1 MDAEVIEVRI
11 YHFVC
16 FYLWLPFAVG
26 KMSRRPTQT
35 TDSLKVNNRQQHK
48 LYFKTMDS
56 EFGCIAMFLIKII
69 LTLSRGLKF
78 QYVI

>member
-1 MDAEVIEVRI
+1 
-11 YHFVC
+11 
-16 FYLWLPFAVG
+16 
-26 KMSRRPTQT
+26 
-35 TDSLKVNNRQQHK
+35 
-48 LYFKTMDS
+48 MDS

>member
-1 MDAEVIEVRI
+1 MVT
-11 YHFVC
+11 VC
-16 FYLWLPFAVG
+16 GGENVTKAN
-26 KMSRRPTQT
+26 T
-35 TDSLKVNNRQQHK
+35 NNRQSQSEQQTTTHK